1 MGKTLRA
8 STEHTPQ
15 KHSRPNL
22 TPSLHPFHS
31 SLSPP
36 HHHPADRNQ
45 DWRTT
50 HLEQITSLFMRVTT
64 GARPLALKSSP
75 EIGARGA
82 HHHQSTPEAGT
93 RLGSDEQ
100 NSPQPVSSHELGSVC
115 LSSGLKFSSTNHQL
129 TSLPASNQPKPT
141 QPGHPKPPMNP
152 HNP

>member
-50 HLEQITSLFMRVTT
+50 HLEQITSLFMRVT
-64 GARPLALKSSP
+64 
-75 EIGARGA
+75 
-82 HHHQSTPEAGT
+82 
-93 RLGSDEQ
+93 
-100 NSPQPVSSHELGSVC
+100 
-115 LSSGLKFSSTNHQL
+115 
-129 TSLPASNQPKPT
+129 
-141 QPGHPKPPMNP
+141 
-152 HNP
+152 